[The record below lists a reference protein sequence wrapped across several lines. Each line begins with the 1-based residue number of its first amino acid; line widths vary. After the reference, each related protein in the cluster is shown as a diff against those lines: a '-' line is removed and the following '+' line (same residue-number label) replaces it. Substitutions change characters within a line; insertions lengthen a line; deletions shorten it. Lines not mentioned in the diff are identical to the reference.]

1 MYESRDAAD
10 RIAVAQL
17 DGAVSRHASWKTE
30 LTEDELA
37 AAVRELQEITK
48 DRPAGPALMAE
59 VAGLGLGARTGI
71 PLEEDKARI
80 EANILVAA
88 GADTTLIECWTRIGA
103 ERASLARQPPFGARV
118 LGPSHRPR
126 PVARCPPCSACHL

>member
-1 MYESRDAAD
+1 MYEGWDAAD
-10 RIAVAQL
+10 RIAVARL
-17 DGAVSRHASWKTE
+17 DGAVSRHAGWKTE

-59 VAGLGLGARTGI
+59 VAGLGLGARAGI
-71 PLEEDKARI
+71 PVEEDKARV
-80 EANILVAA
+80 EAKILVAA
-88 GADTTLIECWTRIGA
+88 GADTTLIERWTRLGA

-118 LGPSHRPR
+118 LGPGQLPL
-126 PVARCPPCSACHL
+126 PPAAPGSAVPAM